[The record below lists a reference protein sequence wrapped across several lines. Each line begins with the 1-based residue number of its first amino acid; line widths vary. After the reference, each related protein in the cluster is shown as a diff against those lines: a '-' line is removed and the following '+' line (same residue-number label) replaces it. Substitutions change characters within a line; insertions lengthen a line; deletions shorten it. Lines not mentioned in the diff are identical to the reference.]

1 MAEFDRRRLLG
12 MVALAC
18 AAPSAL
24 AKARPVLLIFPAGQS
39 KVVPASTSPDGKDGL
54 GDVERISEAA
64 RIVRNL
70 LEEEGAVTAVLF
82 QRDAP
87 GVARA
92 VVEARVAADAPEYN
106 EEQKLRIAVAY
117 GAHYAVSITAR
128 GGAEML
134 QLDEQVGA
142 LNAAARQAFETSKG
156 AGGAKGA
163 KPKPVVPA
171 LPAAAGPT
179 LEIDAVEV
187 KRGGKRWRDRISIA
201 SSDIRDI
208 NDLAAK
214 RQAYPTAL
222 ATAARSL
229 VIRFLNGPLR
239 DARLA
244 AVDKSLLPPPQTPEP
259 AVVRVADVDVKP
271 EDPAAEVAAL
281 MQRSEIERRD
291 GQPLQALATLR
302 LAVSTNPRSPEPR
315 LALVRAYLDGGLAA
329 QAADEARR
337 ALSVVDAMPVETRRE
352 FLAVV
357 ARTLADNRDPRVAR
371 TVYEKAV
378 KDDPENGATRLSYA
392 ELLLAQGDT
401 GGAEVQYRILR
412 RKEPANADA
421 AKGLGRIVAARADSD
436 EALREAAE
444 FVHPLGRY
452 TFSTVVFI
460 EAANQLAGRIAQTR
474 AAWEEGRV
482 SREAF
487 YKAVVA
493 YGERVAR
500 LVSLITTSPPPPES
514 IAEIEKAAHRR
525 RVLAGSLLSQSVGA
539 LTAHLETGDQAAGVR
554 ARTLLAEFL
563 AEMKQSQDPPRIP
576 IPAKPVGAPTKP

>member
-1 MAEFDRRRLLG
+1 MAEFGRRSLLG
-12 MVALAC
+12 LFALAC
-18 AAPSAL
+18 AGPGAS
-24 AKARPVLLIFPAGQS
+24 AKARPVLLIFPTGQS
-39 KVVPASTSPDGKDGL
+39 TVVPATAAPDGKDGL
-54 GDVERISEAA
+54 GDIERISEAA

-87 GVARA
+87 AVARA
-92 VVEARVAADAPEYN
+92 LAEARIVGDVPEFN
-106 EEQKLRIAVAY
+106 EEQKIRIAVAY

-134 QLDEQVGA
+134 RLDEQVGA
-142 LNAAARQAFETSKG
+142 LNAAAQQAFNESKG
-156 AGGAKGA
+156 AGAQKGA
-163 KPKPVVPA
+163 KPRPVVPA

-179 LEIDAVEV
+179 LEILAVEV
-187 KRGGKRWRDRISIA
+187 KRNGKRWRDRISIA
-201 SSDIRDI
+201 SSDIRGID
-208 NDLAAK
+208 DLAAK
-214 RQAYPTAL
+214 KQAYPTAL

-244 AVDKSLLPPPQTPEP
+244 AVDKSLLPPPQAPEP
-259 AVVRVADVDVKP
+259 TVVKAADPDAKP
-271 EDPAAEVAAL
+271 ENPAAEAAEL
-281 MQRSEIERRD
+281 IQRSELERRD
-291 GQPLQALATLR
+291 GRTGQALATLR
-302 LAVSTNPRSPEPR
+302 LAVSSNPRAAEPR
-315 LALVRAYLDGGLAA
+315 LALMRAYSDAGLSES
-329 QAADEARR
+329 AADEARR
-337 ALSVVDAMPVETRRE
+337 ALAVVDPMPVESRRE

-357 ARTLADNRDPRVAR
+357 ARSLADQPDPGISRS
-371 TVYEKAV
+371 VYEKAV

-401 GGAEVQYRILR
+401 AAAEVQYRILR
-412 RKEPANADA
+412 RKEPGNPDA
-421 AKGLGRIVAARADSD
+421 AKGLGRIVAARGDSD
-436 EALREAAE
+436 EALREASE
-444 FVHPLGRY
+444 FVQPIGRY
-452 TFSTVVFI
+452 TFATVVFI
-460 EAANQLAGRIAQTR
+460 EAANGLAGRIAQTR
-474 AAWEEGRV
+474 AGWEEGRV

-493 YGERVAR
+493 YGDRVAR
-500 LVSLITTSPPPPES
+500 LVSLVTTSPPTDA

-563 AEMKQSQDPPRIP
+563 VEMKQSQDPPRIP
-576 IPAKPVGAPTKP
+576 IPAKPVGAPPKP